1 MPAAGL
7 PRVLAVDDQ
16 PDDLRAQLKL
26 GLGDRAIGEV
36 LHPRE
41 VELRHLEEA
50 DLVLVDYLLTN
61 WPERDAATLAMQP
74 ASGLALAV
82 LLREHV
88 DKSQQDR
95 LTAFA
100 LHSGHL
106 EQVRG
111 RLPATVGEHLIA
123 RLNNLEWAFPKGNG
137 SRWDQMIVLAGAV
150 RQLPRKWPP
159 GDHAASEKEALKL
172 LGLAEDAS
180 WFDRARRN
188 VRACQP
194 PIHDLSGGAHGL
206 LFVRWLLHQI
216 MPYPSFLWREEWVA
230 ARLRLTVASLRQI
243 TEEGAQLASDL
254 AAMTYGG
261 VLGGFLGQRW
271 WRAALEDFVWN
282 LTNGRSVD
290 IDTLHAALRERTKV
304 ALEALPADASI
315 VCLGADFS
323 PTGTFISAADAVRL
337 RPDQWPTFA
346 DDAWTSV
353 NLARAD
359 AFLGAIVDPID
370 DARVTGSGVDSDG

>member
-111 RLPATVGEHLIA
+111 RLPAT
-123 RLNNLEWAFPKGNG
+123 
-137 SRWDQMIVLAGAV
+137 M
-150 RQLPRKWPP
+150 
-159 GDHAASEKEALKL
+159 
-172 LGLAEDAS
+172 S
-180 WFDRARRN
+180 W
-188 VRACQP
+188 
-194 PIHDLSGGAHGL
+194 
-206 LFVRWLLHQI
+206 
-216 MPYPSFLWREEWVA
+216 
-230 ARLRLTVASLRQI
+230 
-243 TEEGAQLASDL
+243 
-254 AAMTYGG
+254 
-261 VLGGFLGQRW
+261 
-271 WRAALEDFVWN
+271 
-282 LTNGRSVD
+282 
-290 IDTLHAALRERTKV
+290 
-304 ALEALPADASI
+304 
-315 VCLGADFS
+315 
-323 PTGTFISAADAVRL
+323 
-337 RPDQWPTFA
+337 
-346 DDAWTSV
+346 
-353 NLARAD
+353 
-359 AFLGAIVDPID
+359 
-370 DARVTGSGVDSDG
+370 